1 MLPVEPTVL
10 TKEDFARAEES
21 GKYVT
26 TITAAGMFDL
36 NLHYF
41 RVYLLPYIARIRNGK
56 HTQSRTLVEKQALF
70 EFFEAR
76 KAGKERV

>member
-1 MLPVEPTVL
+1 MKLVEPTIL
-10 TKEDFARAEES
+10 SKEEFAKAAES
-21 GKYVT
+21 DKYVT
-26 TITAAGMFDL
+26 TITAAEMLDL
-36 NLHYF
+36 NFHYF
-41 RVYLLPYIARIRNGK
+41 RVYLMPYIRRIRNGK